1 MVRQAAVHALDAWV
15 EQTKLTPFV
24 EDGVF
29 AESLRIENPF
39 LRSTVSLNALC
50 THYDKPIHV
59 HSTVLNYCI

>member
-39 LRSTVSLNALC
+39 LRSTVSSN
-50 THYDKPIHV
+50 
-59 HSTVLNYCI
+59 TVCIP

>member
-39 LRSTVSLNALC
+39 LRSTVSSTTVCIPYAIDIHL
-50 THYDKPIHV
+50 HV
-59 HSTVLNYCI
+59 HSTIFK

>member
-1 MVRQAAVHALDAWV
+1 MVRQAAVNALDAWV

-39 LRSTVSLNALC
+39 LRSTVSSKAVCIPYTN
-50 THYDKPIHV
+50 TYMYIQPF
-59 HSTVLNYCI
+59 LNY